1 TGNLQWAQGKAGED
15 RVHVVVS
22 EEHGWVFV
30 GIYDGFNGPD
40 ATDYLLSNLYPAV
53 HRELK
58 GLLWEDK
65 NDTFRREPVDD
76 PTTPAAPDEH
86 NPTVA
91 TNWAADN
98 RWSKEGRENK
108 RKPVGAARKWEEN
121 HRRWRCEFERERLEL
136 DRRLKEQ
143 SKRSSQDGAVN
154 HSLVLE
160 ALSEALRTTEE
171 SFLDIADK
179 MVSENPELALM
190 GSCVLVMLMKGDD
203 VYLMNVGDSRA
214 ILAQKAV
221 PDSWSSVGKP
231 RQDLERINEETLFEL
246 DANGGG
252 GPSGEPTNL
261 LVAFQLNSDHSTSVE
276 EVPVRWML
284 GVPFVFFLS
293 VFASSFDPSSSSSSS
308 SSPDNDS
315 V

>member
-1 TGNLQWAQGKAGED
+1 MSGPLDHRTSLFSAPLEKPLCFSDQLRRNLSHGLPRPRRTAVRSLLRGLTKAVARTVSTASYGSGSIVAPVKGPKDSGLADGGSTNLSGSSGRHSVEAAQWSDSPDSLIGNLQWAQGKAGED

-65 NDTFRREPVDD
+65 NDALCREPVDD
-76 PTTPAAPDEH
+76 PTTPAARDEH

-91 TNWAADN
+91 TNWAADD

-108 RKPVGAARKWEEN
+108 RKPDGAARKWEEN

-136 DRRLKEQ
+136 DRRLTEQ
-143 SKRSSQDGAVN
+143 SKRSSQDRAVN

-160 ALSEALRTTEE
+160 ALSEALRKTEE

-190 GSCVLVMLMKGDD
+190 GSC
-203 VYLMNVGDSRA
+203 
-214 ILAQKAV
+214 
-221 PDSWSSVGKP
+221 
-231 RQDLERINEETLFEL
+231 
-246 DANGGG
+246 
-252 GPSGEPTNL
+252 
-261 LVAFQLNSDHSTSVE
+261 
-276 EVPVRWML
+276 
-284 GVPFVFFLS
+284 
-293 VFASSFDPSSSSSSS
+293 
-308 SSPDNDS
+308 
-315 V
+315 